1 MTGDGPA
8 EPAAVTGE
16 ASRRPGIAR
25 GERGAT
31 TVADRVVAKIASH
44 VAREALS
51 RFTESFGH
59 VPPGRRAPR
68 VTTSVRRAPE
78 RHATGRDGEPAAGQQ
93 AALGD
98 VRMLITVELGYPS
111 DIGAQCAAVRR
122 EVTERL
128 RTWAGMDV
136 SDLAVSVER
145 LHSVH
150 SVHSVHSGRSRHAD
164 QERVR

>member
-1 MTGDGPA
+1 MTRAADRHPA
-8 EPAAVTGE
+8 VP
-16 ASRRPGIAR
+16 R

-31 TVADRVVAKIASH
+31 TVADRVAAKIASQ

-51 RFTESFGH
+51 RFTESAGH
-59 VPPGRRAPR
+59 VPPGGRTPR
-68 VTTSVRRAPE
+68 VTTFVRRAPE
-78 RHATGRDGEPAAGQQ
+78 RNDKGREGDPAESRLLLGE
-93 AALGD
+93 
-98 VRMLITVELGYPS
+98 VRMRIAVELGYPS

-128 RTWAGMDV
+128 RAWAGMDV

-150 SVHSVHSGRSRHAD
+150 SRRTD
-164 QERVR
+164 QERVK

>member
-1 MTGDGPA
+1 MTTD
-8 EPAAVTGE
+8 TD
-16 ASRRPGIAR
+16 RRPGIPR
-25 GERGAT
+25 RERGAVT
-31 TVADRVVAKIASH
+31 IADRVVAKIASQ

-51 RFTESFGH
+51 RFTESDGL
-59 VPPGRRAPR
+59 VPPGRRTPR

-78 RHATGRDGEPAAGQQ
+78 RNDAGRDADPAEGRPAVLGQ
-93 AALGD
+93 ARIRIA
-98 VRMLITVELGYPS
+98 VELGYPS

-128 RTWAGMDV
+128 RAWADMDV

-150 SVHSVHSGRSRHAD
+150 SRHTD
-164 QERVR
+164 QERVT

>member
-1 MTGDGPA
+1 
-8 EPAAVTGE
+8 VTGE
-16 ASRRPGIAR
+16 ANLRPGIPR
-25 GERGAT
+25 GERGAIT
-31 TVADRVVAKIASH
+31 IADRVVAKIASH

-51 RFTESFGH
+51 RFTESVGS
-59 VPPGRRAPR
+59 VPPDRRTPR

-78 RHATGRDGEPAAGQQ
+78 RDTAGRDVEPAAGRQ
-93 AALGD
+93 AALGEAGL
-98 VRMLITVELGYPS
+98 RITVELGYPS

-128 RTWAGMDV
+128 RTWAGMEV

-150 SVHSVHSGRSRHAD
+150 TRHTD